1 MRKYLGLTWVLC
13 MSFFSLMAQHNAMHL
28 VENRGQW
35 PDVVVAAADVQG
47 GKVFLEKG
55 SLTYHLYDLSG
66 LHASPEETTYARRV
80 RGHVY
85 RMSFTGSTPANTRS
99 LLSEKEKA
107 YSNYFLGNDQTRW
120 AGNCGHYKQA
130 TIQNLYPGIGLIMHT
145 GGSFLKYDLIVAPGA
160 DASQVKMTYE
170 GHDKL
175 SIENGRLVVTTSI
188 GDVIEQKPLV
198 WQIIAGQKQLVA
210 CKYHIR
216 KNEVTFD
223 FPNGYNHDYTLT
235 IDPELIFSTYSGSTS
250 NNFGYTATY
259 DEAGALYSGSS
270 AFGQGYPT
278 ELGSYDTTH
287 NGGASLIEQGID
299 IALTK
304 YNATG
309 TARLWSTF
317 LGGTGDELPHSI
329 IVNDQD
335 ELVVY
340 GSTGSTD
347 FPTTAGA
354 IDGSFGGGGIA
365 APSGTGANF
374 PNGSDIIITRLSAQ
388 GDALLGSTYLG
399 GSGND
404 GICDAAVLK
413 YNYAD
418 EFRGEVSLDADGNIL
433 IVSSTRS
440 TDIITVNATQANNAG
455 SQDALIAKLNPTL
468 SQVLWLTYF
477 GGTGDDSGF
486 SITEN
491 DLGEHYIC
499 GGTSSSMLNLGS
511 NGAQSNYGGG
521 AADAYIM
528 RLSPAG
534 NQVSGGTFWGSSS
547 YDQAYFIE
555 TDANGFVYIFGQT
568 TAAGS
573 SLIQNAVYG
582 TPNSGNLLSKF
593 NANLDTN
600 IWSTVIGTGNGKPN
614 LSPSAFLVDYCNR
627 VYISGWGVNDLV
639 NNALNPNNGLHAMFN
654 MPTSSDAFDAT
665 CSTGD
670 FYMAVFDE
678 DMNALEYGTF
688 FGGSSS
694 NEHVDGGTSRFDK
707 KGIIYQS
714 VCAGC
719 GGFDDFPISS
729 SDVVGALNGTSNGC
743 NNGVFKFD
751 FQLPI
756 TVADFSN
763 DSTDCF
769 GNTTNFTNNSIG
781 AETFHWDFG
790 DGTFSQQENPSH
802 LYTSPGIYS
811 ILLTVESATT
821 CNGIDSVQRT
831 ITITAPQNIVLSDVI
846 VCASPQNLLTIP
858 SNEGILSWSPSE
870 NLTDPNNFQTE
881 YTGTE
886 SQDFVVTQL
895 IQGCTTLYALHV
907 DVLQFVVLTNDTLLC
922 EPAEI
927 TLSAS
932 YTPADAFIVWSDT
945 NNWGFNIQLNDDS
958 ADVDIVIQAITAATY
973 YVQIIS
979 GACSAEQQV
988 EIELADDQT
997 TLQPNFT
1004 VCSDEVVSLSVEN
1017 PSPFLSY
1024 TWLPVEPIVAGQ
1036 NTSTILANIDTATL
1050 FTVTSLSDA
1059 GCEASDSVLVSI
1071 SSLNPL
1077 SAIAT
1082 ANPSIITPGEYSL
1095 LNAQP
1100 TGFNYSWTPTET
1112 LSNANIYNPRATPDQ
1127 TTIYTVTV
1135 TDSQCSASD
1144 TVEVRVLNLVCGP
1157 PNIFV
1162 PNTFTPNADGKN
1174 EKLYVR
1180 GLNLSKVHLAI
1191 YNRWGQV
1198 VFETFNQNEGW
1209 DGTFNEMKVDPD
1221 VFVHYLE
1228 ATCEGGEEYF
1238 EKGNITVIR

>member
-1 MRKYLGLTWVLC
+1 
-13 MSFFSLMAQHNAMHL
+13 MSFFTLMAQHNAMHL

-35 PDVVVAAADVQG
+35 PDAVVAAADVQG

-55 SLTYHLYDLSG
+55 SLTYHLYDLIG
-66 LHASPEETTYARRV
+66 LHAAQDEATHARRV
-80 RGHVY
+80 RGQVY
-85 RMSFTGSTPANTRS
+85 RMSFTGSTPENTRS

-107 YSNYFLGNDQTRW
+107 YSNYFLGNDPSRW

-130 TIQNLYPGIGLIMHT
+130 TIQNLYPGIELIMHT

-160 DASQVKMTYE
+160 DASQIKMTYE
-170 GHDKL
+170 GQDKL
-175 SIENGRLVVTTSI
+175 SIENDRLVVTTSI
-188 GDVIEQKPLV
+188 GDVTEQKPLA
-198 WQIIAGQKQLVA
+198 WQMVDGEKHLIS
-210 CKYHIR
+210 CRYRIR

-223 FPNGYNHDYTLT
+223 FPNGYDKNYALT

-304 YNATG
+304 YNAAG

-329 IVNDQD
+329 IVNAQD

-354 IDGSFGGGGIA
+354 IDSSFGGGGIA

-374 PNGSDIIITRLSAQ
+374 PNGSDIIITHLSAQ

-399 GSGND
+399 GSAND
-404 GICDAAVLK
+404 GICDAAALK

-440 TDIITVNATQANNAG
+440 TDIITVNAAQAFNAG

-468 SQVLWLTYF
+468 NQVLWLTYF
-477 GGTGDDSGF
+477 GGTADDSGF

-499 GGTSSSMLNLGS
+499 GGTSSSTLNLGAS
-511 NGAQSNYGGG
+511 GAQSNYGGG

-534 NQVSGGTFWGSSS
+534 DQMSGGTFWGSSS

-573 SLIQNAVYG
+573 ALIQNAAYG

-627 VYISGWGVNDLV
+627 VYISGWGVSALV
-639 NNALNPNNGLHAMFN
+639 NNPLNPNNGLHAMFN

-729 SDVVGALNGTSNGC
+729 SDVVDTLNGTVNGC

-769 GNTTNFTNNSIG
+769 GNTTNFINNSIG
-781 AETFHWDFG
+781 AETYHWDFG
-790 DGTFSQQENPSH
+790 DGASSQADEPTH
-802 LYTSPGIYS
+802 TYAAPGEYTVT
-811 ILLTVESATT
+811 LTIESSLT
-821 CNGIDSVQRT
+821 CNGMDSIQHTLIITEPDSVE
-831 ITITAPQNIVLSDVI
+831 LSDVL
-846 VCASPQNLLTIP
+846 VCGSPNNALSLP
-858 SNEGILSWSPSE
+858 SSEGLFTWTPSD
-870 NLTDPNNFQTE
+870 NLTDPAGYSTFYNGSEN
-881 YTGTE
+881 
-886 SQDFVVTQL
+886 QDFVITQNNS
-895 IQGCTTLYALHV
+895 GCLTTYYLHV
-907 DVLQFVVLTNDTLLC
+907 DVLQFMSLTEDTVLC
-922 EPAEI
+922 EPEEI
-927 TLSAS
+927 TLNAS
-932 YTPADAFIVWSDT
+932 YYPTTAQIAWSDT
-945 NNWGFNIQLNDDS
+945 NNWGSNTMLNADS
-958 ADVDIVIQAITAATY
+958 SDTDIDVVATQSGSY
-973 YVQIIS
+973 HVQIS
-979 GACSAEQQV
+979 QGSCAVADLVSVQ
-988 EIELADDQT
+988 LAQDQT
-997 TLQPNFT
+997 TLQGDFSICSGET
-1004 VCSDEVVSLSVEN
+1004 VILNVEN
-1017 PSPFLSY
+1017 PNLEFAY
-1024 TWLPVEPIVAGQ
+1024 TWTPDEVIIAGQ
-1036 NTSTILANIDTATL
+1036 NSSVIQASISEPTL
-1050 FTVTSLSDA
+1050 FTVTSFSPS
-1059 GCEASDSVLVSI
+1059 GCTASDSSLVTV
-1071 SSLNPL
+1071 
-1077 SAIAT
+1077 SALQPQFVVAS
-1082 ANPSIITPGEYSL
+1082 ANPYTLATGEVSL
-1095 LNAQP
+1095 LNAVP
-1100 TGFNYSWTPTET
+1100 SGYSYSWSPTET
-1112 LSNANIYNPRATPDQ
+1112 LNNPFVANPLARPTE

-1135 TDSQCSASD
+1135 SDSECSFSD
-1144 TVEVRVLNLVCGP
+1144 TVEVRVLNLVCSP

-1209 DGTFNEMKVDPD
+1209 DGTFNEMKVDPE
-1221 VFVHYLE
+1221 VFVYYLE

-1238 EKGNITVIR
+1238 GKGNITVIR